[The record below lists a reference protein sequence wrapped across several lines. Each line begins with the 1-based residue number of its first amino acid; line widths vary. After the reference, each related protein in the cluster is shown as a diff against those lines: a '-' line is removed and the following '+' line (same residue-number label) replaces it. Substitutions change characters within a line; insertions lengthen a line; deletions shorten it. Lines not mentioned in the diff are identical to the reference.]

1 MTGLAL
7 IVALGRGG
15 VIGHDNGLP
24 WRQSADLQRFKRL
37 TMGHPV
43 IMGRRTHESIGQALP
58 GRRNIVLTRAGGA
71 ALPPG
76 SSS

>member
-37 TMGHPV
+37 G
-43 IMGRRTHESIGQALP
+43 IDRRELP
-58 GRRNIVLTRAGGA
+58 RA
-71 ALPPG
+71 
-76 SSS
+76 